1 MNAFLNKLNEFSIP
15 SKYTNWHNT
24 IIHRAINRK
33 LKSDQSYEEHHIF
46 PVSFNEDWKNEKE
59 NLVRLTIREH
69 YVIHLL
75 LTKML
80 IDDYKIKM
88 IRALF
93 LLSGRCNSYNSRLFY
108 SARLK
113 FASYMKENNP
123 LFLEKNKDKIRKAL
137 SGRSAD
143 THEYIR
149 KANEKKRK
157 YNSKNSEW
165 VRRSRKRFANTIS
178 AMSDEERKIKF
189 GRTCSIEQREKF
201 SVERK
206 GQTKQT
212 CERVKRMSDTI
223 LEKNSKLSPEEIKEK
238 YTTTLGMKWHHSDNL
253 RKSRL
258 MFPATA
264 DPNEWTLGRK
274 HYEN

>member
-1 MNAFLNKLNEFSIP
+1 M
-15 SKYTNWHNT
+15 
-24 IIHRAINRK
+24 
-33 LKSDQSYEEHHIF
+33 
-46 PVSFNEDWKNEKE
+46 V
-59 NLVRLTIREH
+59 
-69 YVIHLL
+69 
-75 LTKML
+75 
-80 IDDYKIKM
+80 
-88 IRALF
+88 RALF

-123 LFLEKNKDKIRKAL
+123 LFLEETKDKIRKAL

-165 VRRSRKRFANTIS
+165 VKQSREKFANTIA

-189 GRTCSIEQREKF
+189 GHECSPEQRKKF
-201 SVERK
+201 SIERK

-223 LEKNSKLSPEEIKEK
+223 IKNNSKLSPEEIKEK
-238 YTTTLGMKWHHSDNL
+238 YTTTLGMRWYHSDNL

-258 MFPATA
+258 LSPDTV
-264 DPNEWTLGRK
+264 DLNEWTLGRK
-274 HYEN
+274 HYENS